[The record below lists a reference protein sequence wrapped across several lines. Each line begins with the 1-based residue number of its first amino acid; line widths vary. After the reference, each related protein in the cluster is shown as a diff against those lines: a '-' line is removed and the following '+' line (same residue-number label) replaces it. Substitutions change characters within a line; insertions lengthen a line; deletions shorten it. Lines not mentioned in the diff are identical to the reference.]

1 MFSIESLLSPR
12 RTFCGAPGVSKKRV
26 LEHIANVICAD
37 QTQFNS
43 QHIFDALTARE
54 KLGSTA
60 LGSGIAIPHCRLNQ
74 CKSCYGTLITLADD
88 GVDFDAIDNG
98 PVNLLFVLVVPEA
111 ANEEH
116 LQILAELARLFS
128 DADYCAGLRAAKD
141 ADALYS
147 AAIRHDPP
155 S

>member
-1 MFSIESLLSPR
+1 MLSVESILSPR
-12 RTFCGAPGVSKKRV
+12 RTLCGAPGVSKKRV

-43 QHIFDALTARE
+43 RHIFDALIARE

-60 LGSGIAIPHCRLNQ
+60 LGSGIAIPHCRLNR
-74 CKSCYGTLITLADD
+74 CNNCYGTLITLADD
-88 GVDFDAIDNG
+88 GVDFDAIDNN
-98 PVNLLFVLVVPEA
+98 PVDLLFVLLVPEA

-128 DADYCAGLRAAKD
+128 DADYCARLRAAED

-147 AAIRHDPP
+147 AAIKYGQ
-155 S
+155 